1 MLFVGPAEY
10 FVHSASFL
18 LHSFKCKPGYVESP
32 HIFCDRI
39 GKQLSYRRAVTGV
52 T

>member
-10 FVHSASFL
+10 FVHSASF

-39 GKQLSYRRAVTGV
+39 GKQLS
-52 T
+52 